1 MGIRTLRLGQILI
14 NGCLVVQNPLNYGI
28 CGTALRAISR
38 VGEDSLAPAHG
49 DNSVKAERRVRSRS
63 GFTLIDV
70 LVTMVVIGV
79 LIGIMLP
86 SFAKVKETTQR
97 VVCSSNVRQLGLG
110 VSMFSDNNDGFLP
123 KTTFV
128 NLRYGRI
135 PSETTRLRI
144 GSNSMFSSR
153 VSGSSSENTGVWD
166 GLGRLFEEE
175 YLETRGIF
183 YCPSHDG
190 ENGIDDQLD
199 IWNSQDGDITG
210 NFQYRGEGAN
220 GNQRL
225 FQIVPRRTSI
235 ISDSIRSEI
244 DLNHDN
250 GMNVLRADLAVFWFS
265 DLDDSLRMLLRS
277 DSAASTDELWNRLD
291 GFVGA
296 DTR

>member
-1 MGIRTLRLGQILI
+1 M
-14 NGCLVVQNPLNYGI
+14 
-28 CGTALRAISR
+28 
-38 VGEDSLAPAHG
+38 APAHG
-49 DNSVKAERRVRSRS
+49 DNSKRVRRRGRSQS

-97 VVCSSNVRQLGLG
+97 VVCSSNIRQLGLG
-110 VSMFSDNNDGFLP
+110 VTTFSDDNDGFLP
-123 KTTFV
+123 QTTFV
-128 NLRYGRI
+128 NLRLGKL

-144 GSNSMFSSR
+144 GSDSMFSSR
-153 VSGSSSENTGVWD
+153 VSSDGSGNTGVWD

-183 YCPSHDG
+183 YCPSHQGEHRLDG
-190 ENGIDDQLD
+190 QLES
-199 IWNSQDGDITG
+199 WNSPDGDITG
-210 NFQYRGEGAN
+210 NYQYRGEGVN
-220 GNQRL
+220 GSNQRL

-235 ISDSIRSEI
+235 ISDSIRSEE

-265 DLDDSLRMLLRS
+265 DLDESLRMLLRS
-277 DSAASTDELWNRLD
+277 DSTDELWNRLD
-291 GFVGA
+291 GFVGS
-296 DTR
+296 DPR

>member
-1 MGIRTLRLGQILI
+1 MGIRTNRTGCNLRC
-14 NGCLVVQNPLNYGI
+14 GCVGVQNLLNCRF
-28 CGTALRAISR
+28 CGTALSAVSS
-38 VGEDSLAPAHG
+38 VGEDSLVPALG
-49 DNSVKAERRVRSRS
+49 DISTRAARRSHCRR

-70 LVTMVVIGV
+70 LVTMVVISV

-110 VSMFSDNNDGFLP
+110 VSMFSDDNDGFLP
-123 KTTFV
+123 QTTFV

-144 GSNSMFSSR
+144 GSNSAFSAR
-153 VSGSSSENTGVWD
+153 VRGSDTRPVGVWD
-166 GLGRLFEEE
+166 GLGRLFDEE
-175 YLETRGIF
+175 YLKTRGIF

-190 ENGIDDQLD
+190 DHGLD
-199 IWNSQDGDITG
+199 EQHDVWNDIDGDITG

-235 ISDSIRSEI
+235 ISDSIRSED
-244 DLNHDN
+244 DLNHEG

-265 DLDDSLRMLLRS
+265 DLDDSVRSLLRS
-277 DSAASTDELWNRLD
+277 DDPDSTDELWSRLD
-291 GFVGA
+291 GFVSGGA
-296 DTR
+296 E